1 MESQEKRLRN
11 FSSPDHF
18 ITVGGRVEKDRVDS
32 GEVCLRVKR
41 SGRWLRAADAGKCF
55 SSVERP
61 RDKSADS
68 VEKLL
73 TVALFW

>member
-1 MESQEKRLRN
+1 MVKSRCE
-11 FSSPDHF
+11 
-18 ITVGGRVEKDRVDS
+18 S

-41 SGRWLRAADAGKCF
+41 SGRWLRAADAGKCY

-61 RDKSADS
+61 TDKSVDS

-73 TVALFW
+73 TVALF